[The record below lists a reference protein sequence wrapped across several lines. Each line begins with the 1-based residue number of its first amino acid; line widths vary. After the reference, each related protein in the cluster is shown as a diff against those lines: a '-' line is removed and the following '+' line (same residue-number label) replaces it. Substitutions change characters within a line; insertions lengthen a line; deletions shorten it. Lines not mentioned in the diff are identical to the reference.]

1 MAEEPAFEDLTARA
15 RIRDAALRLFAERG
29 VGGATIRDI
38 AATAGVSLGLVRH
51 HFGSKDE
58 LRAACDEYALTI
70 AMRIKQEAAA
80 AGFTPGPG
88 FLPEVHPT
96 LLLLMQY
103 FTRSIS
109 DGSPAADAM
118 FEQFVVFTERWLAQQ
133 FPDRFDD
140 PKAVAA
146 LVTAM
151 QIGPMLLHKQVS
163 SALGVDLLGKAGHI
177 RSTKAFID
185 IYAQSWLSEDSA
197 EAAKAAY
204 DQLDKGETP

>member
-1 MAEEPAFEDLTARA
+1 M
-15 RIRDAALRLFAERG
+15 
-29 VGGATIRDI
+29 
-38 AATAGVSLGLVRH
+38 SLGLVRH

-58 LRAACDEYALTI
+58 LRAACDEYALAL
-70 AMRIKQEAAA
+70 AMRIKQEAATA
-80 AGFTPGPG
+80 RRVLMPGPG
-88 FLPEVHPT
+88 FLPGVHPT

-140 PKAVAA
+140 PQAVAVLDHRDA
-146 LVTAM
+146 DRADAAARAG
-151 QIGPMLLHKQVS
+151 QCG
-163 SALGVDLLGKAGHI
+163 LGVDLLEHGRHI

-185 IYAQSWLSEDSA
+185 IYAQP
-197 EAAKAAY
+197 
-204 DQLDKGETP
+204 G